1 MLSGMRTHT
10 PFTDGNWTLP
20 YPSLRQ
26 PVLAGNVVAT
36 SQPLAAQA
44 GLDALRRG
52 GNAVDA
58 AIAAAVALTVVEPT
72 SNGIGSDAQAIVW
85 TGRELAAL
93 NGSGRSP
100 RRMTLE
106 RYTAGGRTAMPLRGW
121 DPVTVPGAVSAWV
134 ELHGRYGRLPF
145 ASLFDAGIAYARD
158 GFLVSPVTARA
169 WERSSQDAALASAPG
184 FAHAFLPGG
193 RAPRPGE
200 RFRCLEQAATL
211 EDIAATGG
219 ESFYRGAL
227 AAKMAAFARATG
239 GLLDEEDLA
248 RHAPRWVD
256 VLRQEFCGVE
266 LCELPPNLQGIA
278 ALIALG
284 IARELGVEREAVDSP
299 DWLHLSIEAMKLAF
313 ADVHAHVCDPA
324 AAAIPPEAL
333 LDRAYLARR
342 AALVRRDRALPP
354 ERLMTGLGG
363 TVYLTTADASGM
375 MVSFIQSNFHG
386 FGSGVVVPGTGISL
400 QNRGHGFS
408 LVAGHPNAAAGGK
421 LPFHTIIPGMVLEQ
435 GRARMAFG
443 VMGGSMQ
450 AQGHLQMLLRIFGA
464 GQSPQAASDA
474 PRWRVES
481 EGRLFLEHGFPEAAA
496 AELARR
502 GHPIQSEGAAGFGGA
517 QLIYRLDAGGYVA
530 ASDHRKDGQAVG
542 Y

>member
-1 MLSGMRTHT
+1 MRKV
-10 PFTDGNWTLP
+10 FTDDGWSLP
-20 YPSLRQ
+20 YPSRRQ
-26 PVLAGNVVAT
+26 PVLADDVVAT

-72 SNGIGSDAQAIVW
+72 SNGLGSDAQAIVW

-100 RRMTLE
+100 RRMTFE
-106 RYTAGGRTAMPLRGW
+106 RYAAGGRKEMPLRGW
-121 DPVTVPGAVSAWV
+121 DPVTVPGAVSTWV
-134 ELHGRYGRLPF
+134 ELHGRYGKLPF
-145 ASLFDAGIAYARD
+145 ASLFDAGIRYARD
-158 GFLVSPVTARA
+158 GYLVSPITAHA
-169 WERSSQDAALASAPG
+169 WERSSQDAALAGAPG
-184 FAHAFLPGG
+184 FAAAFLPGG

-200 RFRCLEQAATL
+200 RFRCPDQATTL
-211 EDIAATGG
+211 EAIAETGG
-219 ESFYRGAL
+219 EAFYRGAL
-227 AAKMAAFARATG
+227 AAKMAAFARSTG

-256 VLRQEFCGVE
+256 VVRQEFCGVE

-313 ADVHAHVCDPA
+313 ADVHAHVCDPTSTQVR
-324 AAAIPPEAL
+324 PEAM

-342 AALVRRDRALPP
+342 AALIRRDAALPAG
-354 ERLMTGLGG
+354 RLTTGLGG

-386 FGSGVVVPGTGISL
+386 FGSGLVVPGTGISL

-408 LVAGHPNAAAGGK
+408 LEPGHPNAAAGGK
-421 LPFHTIIPGMVLEQ
+421 LPFHTIIPGMVLEG

-450 AQGHLQMLLRIFGA
+450 AQGHLQMMLRVFGA
-464 GQSPQAASDA
+464 GQNPQAASDA

-481 EGRLFLEHGFPEAAA
+481 GGRLFLEEGFAPALAAA
-496 AELARR
+496 LARR
-502 GHPIQSEGAAGFGGA
+502 GHPVQTEPAAGFGGA
-517 QLIYRLDAGGYVA
+517 QLVYRLDGGGYVA

-542 Y
+542 C